1 MITYIII
8 AICSAAA
15 AGAAAWLVSRS
26 VYKSQMEVKELSLRN
41 ECDSQILTL
50 KKELESAAL
59 VHQSELNA
67 RTEILKKENEAL
79 KEMFSKEK
87 ENAQQMS
94 RQTQEN
100 YEKALKEMKE
110 TVVNSMTAET
120 EKLLKTRE
128 KELKEGNQTNMDGIL
143 KPLKESISAMEKAMK
158 DNADSHLKSTTEL
171 SEQLKNAVKEM
182 QEKTSDVGRKAD
194 TLSEALTGKPKVQ
207 GCFGE
212 NFLDA
217 ILAGEGLQEGT
228 HYTREAANDD
238 LSRPDFVFHFKDGY
252 EEKDLVVDSKVSLTA
267 FVDYMNAT
275 TPEDKASALDRHI
288 KSVRKHIDELS
299 RKEYAKKRAKSF
311 ADYVLMFMPR
321 DMAFRVALEADPMLW
336 QEAYQKNVLIATEQT
351 IMPFLKIIQLTWNKF
366 QQDTN
371 TQKITIAAQNMID
384 RVGAFYD
391 AYIDLGKKLK
401 SVTTAYNSG
410 VSKLKEGG
418 QSITTSAK
426 QVMELGVKRSKGKEF
441 IVPDQMIEIESDNE

>member
-1 MITYIII
+1 MVICIVI
-8 AICSAAA
+8 AACAALV
-15 AGAAAWLVSRS
+15 AGAAVWMVLRS
-26 VYKSQMEVKELSLRN
+26 TYKSQMETRELLLRN
-41 ECDSQILTL
+41 EYDSQILSL
-50 KKELESAAL
+50 KKELESQAL
-59 VHQSELNA
+59 LHQSEVNSQ
-67 RTEILKKENEAL
+67 KE
-79 KEMFSKEK
+79 
-87 ENAQQMS
+87 MS
-94 RQTQEN
+94 RQAQEN

-120 EKLLKTRE
+120 EKLLKARE
-128 KELKEGNQTNMDGIL
+128 KELKEGNQNNMDGIL

-158 DNADSHLKSTTEL
+158 DNASSHLETTAKL

-228 HYTREAANDD
+228 HYTREAANED

-275 TPEDKASALDRHI
+275 TPEEKSAALGRHI

-351 IMPFLKIIQLTWNKF
+351 IMPFLKIMQLTWNKF

-371 TQKITIAAQNMID
+371 TQKITVAAQNMID

-401 SVTTAYNSG
+401 SVTSAYNSG
-410 VSKLKEGG
+410 ISKLKEGG

>member
-1 MITYIII
+1 MITSIII
-8 AICSAAA
+8 AIC
-15 AGAAAWLVSRS
+15 AGAAAGVAVWLTSRS
-26 VYKSQMEVKELSLRN
+26 IYRSQMEVRELSLRN
-41 ECDSQILTL
+41 ECDAQILTL
-50 KKELESAAL
+50 KKELESQAML
-59 VHQSELNA
+59 HQSELNA
-67 RTEILKKENEAL
+67 KTEALKKE
-79 KEMFSKEK
+79 KES
-87 ENAQQMS
+87 AQEMV
-94 RQTQEN
+94 RQAQEN

-110 TVVNSMTAET
+110 TVVSSMTAET

-171 SEQLKNAVKEM
+171 SEQLKRAVKDM

-267 FVDYMNAT
+267 FVDYMNAA

-371 TQKITIAAQNMID
+371 TQKITTAAQNMID

-410 VSKLKEGG
+410 ISKLKEGG

-426 QVMELGVKRSKGKEF
+426 QVMELGIKRSKGKEF

>member
-1 MITYIII
+1 MITTIVI
-8 AICSAAA
+8 ALCSAIA
-15 AGAAAWLVSRS
+15 AGMAAWVLTSS
-26 VYKSQMEVKELSLRN
+26 IYKSKIEGQALIHKSELN
-41 ECDSQILTL
+41 TQIELL
-50 KKELESAAL
+50 KKEKESSA
-59 VHQSELNA
+59 EMA
-67 RTEILKKENEAL
+67 RQA
-79 KEMFSKEK
+79 
-87 ENAQQMS
+87 
-94 RQTQEN
+94 QEN
-100 YEKALKEMKE
+100 YERALKEMKE
-110 TVVNSMTAET
+110 TVVSSMTAET

-143 KPLKESISAMEKAMK
+143 KPLKESITAMEKAMK
-158 DNADSHLKSTTEL
+158 DNAVSHLKSTTEL
-171 SEQLKNAVKEM
+171 SEQLKQAVKEM

-238 LSRPDFVFHFKDGY
+238 LSRPDFVFHFKDGF

-267 FVDYMNAT
+267 FVDYMNAEN
-275 TPEDKASALDRHI
+275 PEDKKEALDRHI
-288 KSVRKHIDELS
+288 KSVRKHIEELS

-321 DMAFRVALEADPMLW
+321 DMAFRVALEAEPLLW

-371 TQKITIAAQNMID
+371 TQKITVAAQNMID

-391 AYIDLGKKLK
+391 AYTDLGKKLK
-401 SVTTAYNSG
+401 AVNTSYNSG
-410 VSKLKEGG
+410 ISKLKEGG

-426 QVMELGVKRSKGKEF
+426 QVMELGIKRSKGKEF
-441 IVPDQMIEIESDNE
+441 IVPDQMIEIESEIE

>member
-1 MITYIII
+1 MVICIVI
-8 AICSAAA
+8 AACAALV
-15 AGAAAWLVSRS
+15 AGAAVWMVLRS
-26 VYKSQMEVKELSLRN
+26 TYKSQMETRELLLRN
-41 ECDSQILTL
+41 EYDSQILSL
-50 KKELESAAL
+50 KKELESQAL
-59 VHQSELNA
+59 LHQSEVNSQ
-67 RTEILKKENEAL
+67 KE
-79 KEMFSKEK
+79 
-87 ENAQQMS
+87 MS
-94 RQTQEN
+94 RQAQEN

-120 EKLLKTRE
+120 EKLLKARE
-128 KELKEGNQTNMDGIL
+128 KELKEGNQNNMDGIL

-158 DNADSHLKSTTEL
+158 DNASSHLETTAKL

-228 HYTREAANDD
+228 HYTREAANED

-275 TPEDKASALDRHI
+275 TPEEKSAALDRHI

-311 ADYVLMFMPR
+311 ADYVLMIMPR

-371 TQKITIAAQNMID
+371 TQKITVAAQNMID

-410 VSKLKEGG
+410 ISKLKEGG

>member
-1 MITYIII
+1 MITTIVI
-8 AICSAAA
+8 ALCSAIA
-15 AGAAAWLVSRS
+15 AGIAAWVLTSS
-26 VYKSQMEVKELSLRN
+26 IYKSKIEGQALIHKSELN
-41 ECDSQILTL
+41 TQIELL
-50 KKELESAAL
+50 KKEKESSA
-59 VHQSELNA
+59 EMA
-67 RTEILKKENEAL
+67 RQA
-79 KEMFSKEK
+79 
-87 ENAQQMS
+87 
-94 RQTQEN
+94 QEN
-100 YEKALKEMKE
+100 YERALKEMKE
-110 TVVNSMTAET
+110 TVVSSMTAER

-158 DNADSHLKSTTEL
+158 DNAVSHLKSTTEL
-171 SEQLKNAVKEM
+171 SEQLKQAVKEM

-228 HYTREAANDD
+228 HYTREAANED
-238 LSRPDFVFHFKDGY
+238 LSRPDFVFHFKDGF

-267 FVDYMNAT
+267 FVDYMNAEN
-275 TPEDKASALDRHI
+275 PEDKKEALDRHI
-288 KSVRKHIDELS
+288 KSVRKHIEELS

-321 DMAFRVALEADPMLW
+321 DMAFRVALEAEPLLW

-371 TQKITIAAQNMID
+371 TQKITVAAQNMID

-391 AYIDLGKKLK
+391 AYTDLGKKLK
-401 SVTTAYNSG
+401 AVNTSYNSG
-410 VSKLKEGG
+410 ISKLKEGG

-426 QVMELGVKRSKGKEF
+426 QVMELGIKRSKGKEF
-441 IVPDQMIEIESDNE
+441 IVPDQMIEIESEIE

>member
-1 MITYIII
+1 MIITILI
-8 AICSAAA
+8 ALCSAIV
-15 AGAAAWLVSRS
+15 AGIAAWTLASS
-26 VYKSQMEVKELSLRN
+26 VYRSKMEG
-41 ECDSQILTL
+41 Q
-50 KKELESAAL
+50 AL
-59 VHQSELNA
+59 IHQSELN
-67 RTEILKKENEAL
+67 TQLELLKKE
-79 KEMFSKEK
+79 KESSADM
-87 ENAQQMS
+87 A
-94 RQTQEN
+94 RLAQEN
-100 YEKALKEMKE
+100 YDRALKEMKE
-110 TVVNSMTAET
+110 TIVNSMTAET

-128 KELKEGNQTNMDGIL
+128 KELKEGNQNNMDGIL

-158 DNADSHLKSTTEL
+158 DNAVSHLKSTTEL
-171 SEQLKNAVKEM
+171 SEQLKQAVKEM

-217 ILAGEGLQEGT
+217 ILAGEGLQEGV

-238 LSRPDFVFHFKDGY
+238 LSRPDFVFHFKDGF

-267 FVDYMNAT
+267 FVDYMNAEN
-275 TPEDKASALDRHI
+275 PEDKKEALDRHV
-288 KSVRKHIDELS
+288 KSVRKHIEELS

-321 DMAFRVALEADPMLW
+321 DMAFRVALEAEPMLW

-391 AYIDLGKKLK
+391 AYTDLGKKLK
-401 SVTTAYNSG
+401 AVNTSYNSG
-410 VSKLKEGG
+410 ISKLKEGG

-426 QVMELGVKRSKGKEF
+426 QVMELGIKRSKGKDF
-441 IVPDQMIEIESDNE
+441 TVPDQMVDFESEIE

>member
-1 MITYIII
+1 MITTIVI
-8 AICSAAA
+8 ALCSAIV
-15 AGAAAWLVSRS
+15 AGIAAWVLTSS
-26 VYKSQMEVKELSLRN
+26 IYKSKIEGQALIHKSELN
-41 ECDSQILTL
+41 TQIELL
-50 KKELESAAL
+50 KKEKESSA
-59 VHQSELNA
+59 EIA
-67 RTEILKKENEAL
+67 RQA
-79 KEMFSKEK
+79 
-87 ENAQQMS
+87 
-94 RQTQEN
+94 QEN
-100 YEKALKEMKE
+100 YERALKEMKE
-110 TVVNSMTAET
+110 TVVSSMTAET

-128 KELKEGNQTNMDGIL
+128 KELKEGNQNNMDGIL
-143 KPLKESISAMEKAMK
+143 KPLKESITAMEKAMK
-158 DNADSHLKSTTEL
+158 DNAVSHLKSTTEL
-171 SEQLKNAVKEM
+171 SEQLKQAVKEM

-238 LSRPDFVFHFKDGY
+238 LSRPDFVFHFKDGF

-267 FVDYMNAT
+267 FVDYMNAEN
-275 TPEDKASALDRHI
+275 PEDKKEALDRHV
-288 KSVRKHIDELS
+288 KSVRKHIEELS

-321 DMAFRVALEADPMLW
+321 DMAFRVALEAEPMLW

-371 TQKITIAAQNMID
+371 TQKITVAAQNMID

-391 AYIDLGKKLK
+391 AYTDLGKKLK
-401 SVTTAYNSG
+401 AVNTSYNSG
-410 VSKLKEGG
+410 ISKLKEGG

-426 QVMELGVKRSKGKEF
+426 QVMELGIKRSKGKDF
-441 IVPDQMIEIESDNE
+441 VVPDQMIEIESEIE

>member
-1 MITYIII
+1 MITSIII
-8 AICSAAA
+8 AIC
-15 AGAAAWLVSRS
+15 AGAAAGVAVWLTSRS
-26 VYKSQMEVKELSLRN
+26 IYRSQMEVRELSLRN
-41 ECDSQILTL
+41 ECDAQVLTL
-50 KKELESAAL
+50 KKELESQAML
-59 VHQSELNA
+59 HQSELNA
-67 RTEILKKENEAL
+67 KTEALKKE
-79 KEMFSKEK
+79 KES
-87 ENAQQMS
+87 AQEMV
-94 RQTQEN
+94 RQAQEN

-110 TVVNSMTAET
+110 TVVSSMTAET

-128 KELKEGNQTNMDGIL
+128 KELKDGNQTNMDGIL

-171 SEQLKNAVKEM
+171 SEQLKRAVKDM

-267 FVDYMNAT
+267 FVDYMNAA

-371 TQKITIAAQNMID
+371 TQKITTAAQNMID

-410 VSKLKEGG
+410 ISKLKEGG

-441 IVPDQMIEIESDNE
+441 IVPDQKIEIESDNE

>member
-1 MITYIII
+1 MIITI
-8 AICSAAA
+8 AIALCSALV
-15 AGAAAWLVSRS
+15 AGIAAWTLTSS
-26 VYKSQMEVKELSLRN
+26 IYKSK
-41 ECDSQILTL
+41 
-50 KKELESAAL
+50 LEGQAL
-59 VHQSELNA
+59 IHKSEL
-67 RTEILKKENEAL
+67 TTQIELLKR
-79 KEMFSKEK
+79 EK
-87 ENAQQMS
+87 ESSADVA
-94 RQTQEN
+94 RLAQEN
-100 YEKALKEMKE
+100 YERALKEMKE

-128 KELKEGNQTNMDGIL
+128 KELKEDNQNNMDGIL

-158 DNADSHLKSTTEL
+158 DNAVSHLKSTTEL
-171 SEQLKNAVKEM
+171 SEQLKQAVKEM

-238 LSRPDFVFHFKDGY
+238 LSRPDFVFHFKDGF

-267 FVDYMNAT
+267 FVDYMNAEN
-275 TPEDKASALDRHI
+275 PEDKKEALDRHI
-288 KSVRKHIDELS
+288 KSVRKHIEELS

-321 DMAFRVALEADPMLW
+321 DMAFRVALEAEPMLW

-391 AYIDLGKKLK
+391 AYTDLGKKLK
-401 SVTTAYNSG
+401 AVNTSYNSG
-410 VSKLKEGG
+410 ISKLKEDG

-426 QVMELGVKRSKGKEF
+426 QVMELGIKRSKGKDF
-441 IVPDQMIEIESDNE
+441 VVPDQMIEIESEIE